1 MRLEKVCCMLCY
13 QINGSNHVKGEGIMP
28 NKKIYIE
35 QYDQQPEVL
44 DIVCFSHLRW
54 NFVHQRPQHLMS
66 RSALERRVFFVEEPE
81 FLDTVPHMDMEKDI
95 SGVIVVKPYLPFGL
109 REEEINATMQ
119 KLVDQF
125 FAEEIDQYFLW
136 YYTPMALT
144 FSRHLKPVFTIYD
157 CMDQLSSFKNPPAKL
172 QELENELLEK
182 SDLIF
187 SGGQSLYEEKRIG
200 RDNVYLFP
208 SSLDASHFEQARKMQ
223 TDPADQAEI
232 PYPRLGF
239 FGVIDERMDLNLLE
253 ELGQLRPDW
262 HLILL
267 GPVVKIDAESL
278 PKAPNIHY
286 LGMKT
291 YDELPKYLANWDFA
305 LLPFALNEST
315 RFISPTKIPE
325 YLAGGKPVISTPI
338 HDVVEPYGVK
348 KLVSIAATAN
358 EFASAVENIWQLRKE
373 DIATWIAKV
382 DEELSLNSWDYTWK
396 RMMTLI
402 ESSMASKENI
412 KNDDNISQQPE
423 ASIPSIAVNIDVK
436 NPGNNA
442 YKPEKVQSFDYLIVG
457 AGFAGSVLA
466 ERLAAGSGKKVLIID
481 KRPHIGGNAYDY
493 YNADGIQIHKYGP
506 HIFHTNSQE
515 VFNYLSGFT
524 EWRPYEHRVLA
535 SVDGQLLPLPIN
547 LDTINQLYGLNLT
560 AFELRDFFKGVAEP
574 CEKILTSEDVVVSKV
589 GRELYEKFFR
599 NYTRKQWGLDPS
611 ELDAS
616 VTSRVPIRYNRDDR
630 YFSDMYQSMPL
641 NGYTHMFEKMLDHPN
656 IKIMLNTDYHEI
668 MDTIPYREMI
678 FTGPIDE
685 YFDFVY
691 GKLPYRSLDFQFETL
706 NEEKHQA
713 AAVINYPN
721 DNPYTRVTEFKHL
734 TGQSHSKTTLVY
746 EHPTSEGDPYYP
758 IPRAENAELYN
769 KYQTLAAKEQ
779 GVYFA
784 GRLATYKY
792 YNMDQ
797 VVAQALTL
805 YSKIQKIEQTRI
817 IAQSAMEFLPFK
829 IPKRRASDNLPVET
843 LKRRASDIR

>member
-1 MRLEKVCCMLCY
+1 
-13 QINGSNHVKGEGIMP
+13 MP
-28 NKKIYIE
+28 HKKINID
-35 QYDQQPEVL
+35 QYGYQPEVL
-44 DIVCFSHLRW
+44 DVVCFSHLRW
-54 NFVHQRPQHLMS
+54 NFVYQRPQHLMG
-66 RSALERRVFFVEEPE
+66 RSARERRVFFVEEPE
-81 FLDTVPHMDMEKDI
+81 FSNSPPHMEMEKAV
-95 SGVIVVKPYLPFGL
+95 SEVIVVKPYLPFGL
-109 REEEINATMQ
+109 SEEDTNTAMR

-136 YYTPMALT
+136 YYTPMALA
-144 FSRHLKPVFTIYD
+144 FSRHLKPVLTVYD
-157 CMDQLSSFKNPPAKL
+157 CMDQLSSFKDSPPKL
-172 QELENELLEK
+172 RELEQELIGRA
-182 SDLIF
+182 DLIF
-187 SGGQSLYEEKRIG
+187 TGGQTLYEEKRNG
-200 RDNVYLFP
+200 YDNVYLFP
-208 SSLDASHFEQARKMQ
+208 SSIDASHFEKARKKQ

-239 FGVIDERMDLNLLE
+239 FGVIDERMDLGLLE
-253 ELGQLRPDW
+253 GLAQLRPNW
-262 HLILL
+262 HLIML
-267 GPVVKIDAESL
+267 GPVVKIDPESL
-278 PKAPNIHY
+278 PKLPNIHY

-291 YDELPKYLANWDFA
+291 YDQLPSYLANWDFT
-305 LLPFALNEST
+305 LLPFALNDST

-325 YLAGGKPVISTPI
+325 YLAGGKPVVSTPI
-338 HDVVEPYGVK
+338 HDVVDPYGLQ
-348 KLVSIAATAN
+348 KLVSIAATDY
-358 EFASAVENIWQLRKE
+358 EFVSAIETMWQLKPE
-373 DIATWIAKV
+373 DTATWLAKV
-382 DEELSLNSWDYTWK
+382 DEQLSLNSWDYTWK

-423 ASIPSIAVNIDVK
+423 SSIPSIALNVDLMQT
-436 NPGNNA
+436 GNNS
-442 YKPEKVQSFDYLIVG
+442 YKSGTEHSFDYLIVG

-466 ERLAAGSGKKVLIID
+466 ERLASGSGKKVLIID
-481 KRPHIGGNAYDY
+481 KRAHIGGNAYDY
-493 YNADGIQIHKYGP
+493 YNTDGIQIHKYGP

-515 VFNYLSGFT
+515 VFDYLSGFT

-616 VTSRVPIRYNRDDR
+616 VTSRVPIRYNRDNR
-630 YFSDMYQSMPL
+630 YFNDMYQSMPL

-668 MDTIPYREMI
+668 IETIPYREMI

-685 YFDFVY
+685 YFGFVY

-706 NEEKHQA
+706 NEEQHQSV
-713 AAVINYPN
+713 AVINYPN
-721 DNPYTRVTEFKHL
+721 DTPYTRVTEFKHL

-758 IPRAENAELYN
+758 IPRAENAELYK
-769 KYQTLAAKEQ
+769 KYKTLAAREQ

-805 YSKIQKIEQTRI
+805 YSKIQELEKTQSTTQTT
-817 IAQSAMEFLPFK
+817 MEYLPVE
-829 IPKRRASDNLPVET
+829 IPRRRASDNLPAEIPR
-843 LKRRASDIR
+843 RRASDTR